1 MESAWKF
8 LFISCDVKKTTDWVK
23 QKGEFFDASKQMNK
37 IVCIYFPWNNIYIQ
51 YIPHT
56 SYRCLKIQEKQE

>member
-23 QKGEFFDASKQMNK
+23 QTGEFFDASKQMNK
-37 IVCIYFPWNNIYIQ
+37 NRLRIL
-51 YIPHT
+51 
-56 SYRCLKIQEKQE
+56 SME